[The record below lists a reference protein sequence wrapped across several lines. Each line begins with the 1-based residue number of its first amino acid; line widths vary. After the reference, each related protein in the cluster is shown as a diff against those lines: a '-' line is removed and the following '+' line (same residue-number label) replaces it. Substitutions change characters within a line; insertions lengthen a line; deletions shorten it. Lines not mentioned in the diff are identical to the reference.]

1 MGCRRHSGGISGAGG
16 DGGRR
21 AEQTYENNI
30 GSIFNITIIN
40 DSMIKLFVLFASDYF
55 YVLGCACSR

>member
-1 MGCRRHSGGISGAGG
+1 MGDSKRDKDVWNHRLDSVEEGGG

-30 GSIFNITIIN
+30 GSIFNITII
-40 DSMIKLFVLFASDYF
+40 SDKALCIICF
-55 YVLGCACSR
+55 